1 MNKNTVN
8 VTALVEA
15 EECGGKSGR
24 EQNWNLGRGMGWEGL
39 REAGEK
45 DNILCARKS
54 EGSTCEDQI
63 EVNG

>member
-1 MNKNTVN
+1 MN

-39 REAGEK
+39 REASEK
-45 DNILCARKS
+45 AKKNCVHGTYGRKS
-54 EGSTCEDQI
+54 EGSTSEDQI